1 VSLHVW
7 LAFSVAAL
15 LISLSPGAGAISCM
29 ANGMRYGYRRSLPNI
44 AGMQLGV
51 ALQLVVVGIGLGAL
65 LAASTLAFNLVK
77 GLGVVYLCYLGWQQ
91 FRAEA
96 QPVNLADADA
106 AAGTPRA
113 LFVQGFLVN
122 ASNPKATIFLLA
134 VLPQFIDP
142 HLPAGHQLAV
152 MCAVSVPLAALS
164 DMGWAIAAGAGRTFF
179 LRRANAKWLGRV
191 SGLALIGGG
200 VWLSLARRPG

>member
-1 VSLHVW
+1 MSLHVW
-7 LAFSVAAL
+7 LTFIVAAI

-29 ANGMRYGYRRSLPNI
+29 ASGMRYGYRRSLPNI

-51 ALQLVVVGIGLGAL
+51 ALQLIVVGIGLGAL
-65 LAASTLAFNLVK
+65 LAASALAFNLVK
-77 GLGVVYLCYLGWQQ
+77 AFGVAYLCYLGWQQ

-96 QPVNLADADA
+96 RPLQLADAGI

-134 VLPQFIDP
+134 VLPQFIDAHAP
-142 HLPAGHQLAV
+142 PLPQYLVCMATLAV
-152 MCAVSVPLAALS
+152 VDVIVMSGYALFASRVLRLLREPQHLRWMNRVFGGVFLLAAGL
-164 DMGWAIAAGAGRTFF
+164 
-179 LRRANAKWLGRV
+179 
-191 SGLALIGGG
+191 LALF
-200 VWLSLARRPG
+200 RRT